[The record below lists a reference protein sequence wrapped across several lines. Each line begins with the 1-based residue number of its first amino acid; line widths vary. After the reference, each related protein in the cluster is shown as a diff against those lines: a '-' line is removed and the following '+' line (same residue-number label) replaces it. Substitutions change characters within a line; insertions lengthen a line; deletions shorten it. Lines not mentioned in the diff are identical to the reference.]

1 VTKVRDMSTATLALM
16 TLLLA
21 DPKAPAPEGWTIL
34 FDGTSTAAWRGYR
47 KPDFPPGCWTTEG
60 GTLSTVAGQKDCDII
75 TREKY
80 RDFEI
85 QLEWKVGPGGNS
97 GILYR
102 AAELPSPAPIWHSA
116 PEYQILD
123 DTAHKDAR
131 PENLTGGLYDLVAP
145 KDKVLRPLG
154 EWNTAGVLVRG
165 AHVEHWLNGKK
176 VLEYELGSP
185 AFTALVAKSKF
196 KDLGL
201 FAKEKEGHVGLQH
214 HGEQASFR
222 NIRIRRF

>member
-1 VTKVRDMSTATLALM
+1 MWSTSLVLM

-21 DPKAPAPEGWTIL
+21 DAKKPSPEAWTVL
-34 FDGTSTAAWRGYR
+34 FDGTSTSAWRGYR
-47 KPDFPPGCWTTEG
+47 QPDFPSGCWTTSG
-60 GTLSTVAGQKDCDII
+60 GELTTVAGAKSCDII

-102 AAELPSPAPIWHSA
+102 ASELPEPAPIWHVA

-123 DTAHKDAR
+123 DTAHPDAR
-131 PENLTGGLYDLVAP
+131 PVNLTGGLYDLVAP
-145 KDKVLRPLG
+145 ENKVIRAVG
-154 EWNTAGVLVRG
+154 EWNTAGVVVKG
-165 AHVEHWLNGKK
+165 NKVEHWLNGKK

-185 AFTALVAKSKF
+185 ALQALIAKSKF
-196 KDLGL
+196 KDLTM
-201 FAKEKEGHVGLQH
+201 FAKEQDGYVGLQH
-214 HGEQASFR
+214 HGEQAAFR
-222 NIRIRRF
+222 NIRIRRLP

>member
-1 VTKVRDMSTATLALM
+1 MWKPGIALM

-21 DPKAPAPEGWTIL
+21 DPSTPAPEGWTVL
-34 FDGTSTAAWRGYR
+34 FDGSSSREWRGFN
-47 KPDFPPGCWTTEG
+47 KPDFPVGCWTIEG
-60 GTLSTVAGQKDCDII
+60 GTLTTVAGAKSCDII

-102 AAELPSPAPIWHSA
+102 AAELPPPAPVWHSA

-123 DTAHKDAR
+123 DSAHKDAS
-131 PENLTGGLYDLVAP
+131 PKNLTGGLYDLVAP
-145 KDKVLRPLG
+145 ADKVMKPIG
-154 EWNTAGVLVRG
+154 EWNTAGVVVKG

-176 VLEYELGSP
+176 VLEFELGSP
-185 AFTALVAKSKF
+185 AFAALVAKSKF
-196 KDLGL
+196 KDMPR
-201 FAKEKEGHVGLQH
+201 FAQEAEGYVGLQH

-222 NIRIRRF
+222 NIRIRRLN